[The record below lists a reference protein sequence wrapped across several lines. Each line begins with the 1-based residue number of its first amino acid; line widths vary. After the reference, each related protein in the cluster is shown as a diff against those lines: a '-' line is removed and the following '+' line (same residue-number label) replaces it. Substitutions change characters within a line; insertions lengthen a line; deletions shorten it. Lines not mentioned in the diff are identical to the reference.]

1 MTHRLQGAIATQ
13 IPNKALIYK
22 LLQINEGKKDKV
34 IKKKIHQN
42 LSRYFSKKN
51 YFQVASK
58 CMKWCSAYHI
68 ISHAFHYMTK
78 RKMTENPKI
87 W

>member
-34 IKKKIHQN
+34 IKKKVTKTWVDTSQ
-42 LSRYFSKKN
+42 KKL
-51 YFQVASK
+51 FPSGQ
-58 CMKWCSAYHI
+58 
-68 ISHAFHYMTK
+68 
-78 RKMTENPKI
+78 
-87 W
+87 

>member
-13 IPNKALIYK
+13 ISNKALIYK
-22 LLQINEGKKDKV
+22 LLQISEGKKDKV

-58 CMKWCSAYHI
+58 CMKWCSASLVLKEMQIKPITQYHMHSI
-68 ISHAFHYMTK
+68 T
-78 RKMTENPKI
+78 
-87 W
+87 

>member
-34 IKKKIHQN
+34 IKKKFTKTWVDTSQKKLFPSGQQMYEMV
-42 LSRYFSKKN
+42 LSLTS
-51 YFQVASK
+51 S
-58 CMKWCSAYHI
+58 
-68 ISHAFHYMTK
+68 
-78 RKMTENPKI
+78 
-87 W
+87 

>member
-1 MTHRLQGAIATQ
+1 VRNYNCSKKKKKALNVTHRLQGAIATQ

-42 LSRYFSKKN
+42 LSRYFSKK
-51 YFQVASK
+51 
-58 CMKWCSAYHI
+58 I
-68 ISHAFHYMTK
+68 ISK
-78 RKMTENPKI
+78 WPVNV
-87 W
+87 